1 MHDHPLVI
9 LVNGVPGS
17 GKSTLARPLARLL
30 GLPLYAKDVIKETW
44 ADFLAPTDGRSQRE
58 WSTLLGAAAS
68 ETMWRLLAES
78 PIGGIVDSPHTE
90 ATRSHVEAGLAR
102 SGVDQPLELWCDVPL
117 ALAAQRCDERQPTRH
132 AIHATSAGAAPV
144 ADPPG
149 PLGLGPVLRVDTR
162 TTVDIERVAAWCREQ
177 PVGQRPLSAAVA
189 TRPDSD
195 SRR

>member
-1 MHDHPLVI
+1 MPDHPLVV

-17 GKSTLARPLARLL
+17 GKSTLARPLARVL

-44 ADFLAPTDGRSQRE
+44 ADYLAPTDGRSQRE
-58 WSTLLGAAAS
+58 WSMLLGAAAS

-78 PIGGIVDSPHTE
+78 PIGGIVDSPQTE
-90 ATRSHVEAGLAR
+90 AMRPHVEAGLAR
-102 SGVDQPLELWCDVPL
+102 SGIGHPLELWCDVPL
-117 ALAAQRCDERQPTRH
+117 DLAAQRCVERRMTRH
-132 AIHATSAGAAPV
+132 AIHGHPGRPTPI

-149 PLGLGPVLRVDTR
+149 PLAIGPVLRVDTR

-195 SRR
+195 SRQ